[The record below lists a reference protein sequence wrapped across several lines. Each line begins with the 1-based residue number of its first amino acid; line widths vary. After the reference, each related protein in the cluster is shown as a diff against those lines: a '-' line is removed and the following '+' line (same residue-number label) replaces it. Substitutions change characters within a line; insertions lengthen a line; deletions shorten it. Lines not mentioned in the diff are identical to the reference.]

1 MSSVDFVFL
10 DSGTGGIPY
19 MLDLAK
25 KSPIARCM
33 YIGDTAH
40 FPYGEQTQDQIQH
53 NAEILVRCAV
63 RHFDPKTV
71 VIACN
76 TMSVAALEFLRA
88 RFPELPFVGTV
99 PAIKLAA
106 SVTRS
111 KKIGL
116 LATNQSV
123 NNPYTQKLIQDFAA
137 DCKVVKRGDPD
148 LVSFIEK
155 HLFTATEEERQLA
168 VTPAAD
174 FFREA
179 DVDTVILGCTH
190 FTHVAADV
198 QKAMGSAVKV
208 IDSRDGVAKQA
219 LRVHRPSGT
228 SDSSDNLS
236 VFFTAATSEQEKEY
250 RTLARNL
257 SIPYGGIIS
266 LFD

>member
-19 MLDLAK
+19 MLDLARK
-25 KSPIARCM
+25 CPDARCM

-40 FPYGEQTQDQIQH
+40 FPYGEQTQNQIQH
-53 NAEILVRCAV
+53 NAEILVQCAE
-63 RHFDPKTV
+63 RHFHPKAV

-76 TMSVAALEFLRA
+76 TMSVAALEFLRG

-106 SVTRS
+106 SVTRN

-123 NNPYTQKLIQDFAA
+123 NNPYTQKLIQNFAS
-137 DCKVVKRGDPD
+137 DCTVVRRGDPD
-148 LVSFIEK
+148 LIAFVEK
-155 HLFTATEEERQLA
+155 KLFTATEKERQLA
-168 VTPAAD
+168 VAPAAE

-190 FTHVAADV
+190 FTHIASDV

-219 LRVHRPSGT
+219 LRIHRPSEK
-228 SDSSDNLS
+228 SDMNDNLS
-236 VFFTAATSEQEKEY
+236 LFFTAAAPEQEKEY
-250 RTLARNL
+250 RTLADNL